1 MRKGSITVFELHVE
15 KVVLG
20 LAALFMVYVVATYLF
35 TTPNTIEYNNE
46 EFQPGELSGEV
57 LAEAREMQNR
67 AERVEPDT
75 REVPPLRETVRAE
88 MRESFLSDS
97 ADDPV
102 LEPTLAIAAPI
113 HAMPPIAGSSG
124 RGEVRLV
131 RPLAPD
137 APVVTAGRSVVE
149 PRRVVIAAGDNAQ
162 AGGGAAAA
170 DTEDVGWV
178 TISAYWPRSLQKQA
192 HEQAGYAS
200 YRTIPYVAGVDVQ
213 RQRLLPSGEWSDWED
228 VSADQAMPRFNV
240 PTPRFDDVTGRL
252 ANKEALDQAFQAL
265 KQNELELLQPSF
277 FPVVRGDQWY
287 VPELPGRTIEDFRTQ
302 QEKEMAA
309 AEEAEEEAGEAEEQ
323 PPTMTNPYAGGAYG
337 GGSPFGGRDR
347 SRGANPYGAGGNPYG
362 GGRDGNPFGNR
373 DRGETGETREQAE
386 QDLAAAVDAIL
397 AGAPAQAKTLLE
409 SVMENR
415 RASARLER
423 QAESLMERVEDMQLK
438 QRYAAP
444 RWQLNQREV
453 VATEDRQKVAVWYHD
468 DTAAPGETYRYRL
481 RVNLWNRYLNQPQDL
496 ANPQMSREAVLR
508 GEWSPPSAP
517 IEPVPDVRFFVNGAV
532 DDGNAVRLTVARWHE
547 GWWYDQT
554 FQVAIGEPIGGVE
567 TVELLNGQRESLDFA
582 TDAIVM
588 DIRDNENVPQ
598 RVVQRNGA
606 VQFVERP
613 ATIVY
618 YLDTRDGE
626 LKQKMGQGR
635 APDLN
640 FAFAQR

>member
-46 EFQPGELSGEV
+46 AFQPGELSGEI
-57 LAEAREMQNR
+57 LAKAREMQNR

-75 REVPPLRETVRAE
+75 REVPPLRETVRVE
-88 MRESFLSDS
+88 MRESFLSDG
-97 ADDPV
+97 ADDPI
-102 LEPTLAIAAPI
+102 LEPTLAVAAPI
-113 HAMPPIAGSSG
+113 HAMPPIAGSTG

-137 APVVTAGRSVVE
+137 APVVTGGRSVVE

-162 AGGGAAAA
+162 PGGGAVA
-170 DTEDVGWV
+170 DETDDIGWV

-192 HEQAGYAS
+192 HEGAGYAA

-228 VSADQAMPRFNV
+228 VSADRAMPRFNV

-252 ANKEALDQAFQAL
+252 ANKEALDEAFQAL

-287 VPELPGRTIEDFRTQ
+287 VPELPGRTIEDFRTK

-309 AEEAEEEAGEAEEQ
+309 AEEAEKEPADAEAQ
-323 PPTMTNPYAGGAYG
+323 PPTMTNPYAGGGGNPYG
-337 GGSPFGGRDR
+337 GGRDR
-347 SRGANPYGAGGNPYG
+347 GGFGNPYGAGGNPYG
-362 GGRDGNPFGNR
+362 GGRDDSPFGGGTR
-373 DRGETGETREQAE
+373 DRETGETREQAE
-386 QDLAAAVDAIL
+386 RDLASAVDAIL
-397 AGAPAQAKTLLE
+397 AGAPSQAKTLLE
-409 SVMENR
+409 AVMENR

-423 QAESLMERVEDMQLK
+423 QAESLMERVDDMLLK

-468 DTAAPGETYRYRL
+468 DTAVPGETYRYRL
-481 RVNLWNRYLNQPQDL
+481 RVNLWNRYLNQPQEL
-496 ANPQMSREAVLR
+496 ANPQMAREAVLR
-508 GEWSPPSAP
+508 GEWSPPSTP

-532 DDGNAVRLTVARWHE
+532 DGGQAVRLTVARWFG

-567 TVELLNGQRESLDFA
+567 TVELLDGQRESLDFS

-588 DIRDNENVPQ
+588 DIRDDANVPQ
-598 RVVQRNGA
+598 RIVQRNGA